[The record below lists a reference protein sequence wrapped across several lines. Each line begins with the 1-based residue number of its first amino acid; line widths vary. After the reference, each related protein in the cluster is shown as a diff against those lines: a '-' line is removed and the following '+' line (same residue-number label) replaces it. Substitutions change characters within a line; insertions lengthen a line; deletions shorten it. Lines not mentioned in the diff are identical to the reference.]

1 MKKIML
7 DSYVIS
13 FYLIHKYELK
23 FNIGIENSETVSS
36 SDNYLSSSKIRVH
49 RFIILIGFQAGVKRP
64 LFNFVSKRTDW
75 PIVTDS
81 FRSTVI

>member
-1 MKKIML
+1 MTKIML
-7 DSYVIS
+7 DSYVMS
-13 FYLIHKYELK
+13 FYLFLIHKYELK
-23 FNIGIENSETVSS
+23 FKISVENSETVSS

-49 RFIILIGFQAGVKRP
+49 LGFQAGVKRP

-81 FRSTVI
+81 FRSTLI